1 MQAGVVVAELLLSRG
16 QVEEARALLTAL
28 LRDPRLRANSLRF
41 HVVEAEARLFASK
54 LRARPGEWV
63 ARAVRGEAR
72 VEVAQAGPI
81 DLALDAWKLATTAAK
96 WAQADLR
103 SPAAQDPSLL
113 WLLPRIA
120 DLQLRCV
127 SQLALLFRVI
137 GAPRELKCHLKWGVR
152 LAQTSCLPLRAA
164 DLLLHLASSHLLCDD
179 DAAAEVV
186 LAGVDF
192 TLDLVAK
199 GRKEER
205 EEGREVVSLPGQ
217 VEVQEVTASPSL
229 CRTAAPR
236 PEFLK
241 HAGAP
246 SPCTCAP
253 CSSPPLH
260 SIVLRLAM
268 LRSATAHM
276 AGQVD
281 TAAASFLA
289 AVDMAPGLL
298 ERTVRVEEVERWRG
312 HASTRL
318 QEELVEGLQG
328 RLECLA
334 SKREW
339 AGCREVL
346 GRQKEHLAR
355 LPTTRLRA
363 VPHLLLREMDQ
374 EAYLEE
380 AMREVE
386 VVELVEDLGERL
398 GALEVGA
405 SPCGG
410 STPEVTGRG
419 GARARGGA
427 PSKRALPSLGIGD
440 PAGIA
445 KDLEKLGLVGEAS
458 PSPLPPR
465 EKAPPPPRQRSSVLD
480 MLNDNVKRVVPKV
493 TLTEDTPKRF
503 FRSRGGEAAPTP
515 TVKAAGR
522 TSKTDSKKKAESTP
536 TTTTKENQAYRIYE
550 DMDPSPTAQVTRML
564 PHTRS
569 FQLC

>member
-1 MQAGVVVAELLLSRG
+1 MSVVVAELLLSRG
-16 QVEEARALLTAL
+16 QVGEARAILAAL
-28 LRDPRLRANSLRF
+28 LRDPRLRVNSLRF
-41 HVVEAEARLFASK
+41 HVVEAEARLLASR
-54 LRARPGEWV
+54 LRARAGEWV

-113 WLLPRIA
+113 WLVPRIA

-152 LAQTSCLPLRAA
+152 LAQTSCLPLRAV
-164 DLLLHLASSHLLCDD
+164 DLLLQLASCHLLCDD

-192 TLDLVAK
+192 TLDLVVK

-205 EEGREVVSLPGQ
+205 EEGREVVRLPGQ

-236 PEFLK
+236 PEFLQ
-241 HAGAP
+241 HAEAP

-268 LRSATAHM
+268 LRAATAHM
-276 AGQVD
+276 AGEVE
-281 TAAASFLA
+281 TSAASFLA
-289 AVDMAPGLL
+289 AVEMVPGLL
-298 ERTVRVEEVERWRG
+298 ERTGRVEEVESWRG

-318 QEELVEGLQG
+318 RGDLVEGLQG
-328 RLECLA
+328 RLEGLA
-334 SKREW
+334 SRGEW

-346 GRQKEHLAR
+346 AQQEEQLAS
-355 LPTTRLRA
+355 LPTTWLRA
-363 VPHLLLREMDQ
+363 VPHLLLRKVEQ
-374 EAYLEE
+374 ERFLEE
-380 AMREVE
+380 AEREVE
-386 VVELVEDLGERL
+386 LEVVEELGERL

-427 PSKRALPSLGIGD
+427 PCKRALPSLGIGN

-458 PSPLPPR
+458 PSPLPPL

-480 MLNDNVKRVVPKV
+480 MLNDNVKRVVPKL

-503 FRSRGGEAAPTP
+503 VRSRGGEAAPTP
-515 TVKAAGR
+515 IVKAAGR
-522 TSKTDSKKKAESTP
+522 AGKAEAKKKVDSTP
-536 TTTTKENQAYRIYE
+536 TTTKENLAYRIYE
-550 DMDPSPTAQVTRML
+550 DMDPSPTPQV
-564 PHTRS
+564 PKI
-569 FQLC
+569 